1 MGIFFLEW
9 GRLERYIMKTLGML
23 TLSIGL
29 FTPVSYLTDNALAS
43 GILSA
48 YSYDL
53 IAVLNAGSIFGRW
66 LPGYCADR
74 FGRFN
79 TMLVTVLLCIVAT
92 FALWLPARGNVA
104 LVTVYAVVFG
114 FASGSNISLTPICV
128 GQLCE
133 TKEFGRYYATSYTIV
148 SLGSLSGLP
157 IARALISAAG
167 GRYWAVIVFIGVCYV
182 AAFASFASVR
192 VMRVGWGTRKIW

>member
-1 MGIFFLEW
+1 M
-9 GRLERYIMKTLGML
+9 T
-23 TLSIGL
+23 GL
-29 FTPVSYLTDNALAS
+29 FTPISYLTDYALAS
-43 GILSA
+43 GISSA

-66 LPGYCADR
+66 LPGYCADKL
-74 FGRFN
+74 GRFN
-79 TMLVTVLLCIVAT
+79 TMIVTVLLCIVAT
-92 FALWLPARGNVA
+92 FGLWLPAHGNVA

-157 IARALISAAG
+157 IAGALISATG
-167 GRYWAVIVFIGVCYV
+167 GRYWAVIVFTGLCYI
-182 AAFASFASVR
+182 AAFASFSSVR
-192 VMRVGWGTRKIW
+192 IMRVGWDVRRIW